1 MDNKYLII
9 NYNILN
15 YDIIH
20 SVVPEFECG
29 DFVDC
34 KYDEYYSSGNY
45 VLFCDDEGEL
55 LSNLNMWAEEEKYAK
70 LTVIINDT
78 DPQQNE
84 LYAKDVKDFIKK
96 YGITKDFQCYVYGD
110 DGTAFYPLER
120 ESLGLI
126 RFVDI
131 TKVPVFDFV
140 AKYPLTLALDKRHI
154 DFDTATVKPDVQINV
169 AMLGFGACN
178 RGLFNAL
185 VSTNQFTALREGR
198 LEPKPVNY
206 FLYTENADE
215 LDDEV
220 FDYFRYLR
228 HYAWLKVKG
237 NDYLPLPHIPANEK
251 LYLYDKNSI
260 VNQLKAV
267 MSDRDSA
274 NVVIIDFEDDKK
286 NVQIANMLADSLDS
300 NIKIFVKVGETLS
313 GNDIRP
319 HVRCTVYGNNTSI
332 VYNLGL
338 AEGGAFGDMAYDR
351 HMAYISEYMPEAN
364 LDTVSELAKRK
375 WFEMSP
381 SKRQSNLYSCL
392 SIRPKL
398 NLLGYDITN
407 DEAAVDVSEEFLA
420 KYQAGDEI
428 LYCDDP
434 TGRRRVVSYGD
445 CEFKENTV
453 RNNFAKQ
460 EHLRWNAYEICC
472 GMLPATVEEIKT
484 KSKEQ
489 LFEEHK
495 HGNLTTYG
503 GLLKYKKIAA
513 ALKGISESEADVIK
527 YDYQIMDY
535 VVWLVRRNGYKIV
548 LR

>member
-15 YDIIH
+15 YDIIR
-20 SVVPEFECG
+20 SAVPKFEYG
-29 DFVDC
+29 GFVDC
-34 KYDEYYSSGNY
+34 KYDEYYDSGNY

-70 LTVIINDT
+70 LTVIINDS
-78 DPQQNE
+78 DPQLNE
-84 LYAKDVKDFIKK
+84 LYAKDVNDAIKK

-110 DGTAFYPLER
+110 DGTVFYPLER

-131 TKVPVFDFV
+131 TKVPIFDFV

-154 DFDTATVKPDVQINV
+154 DFDTATVKSDVQINV
-169 AMLGFGACN
+169 AMLGFGSCN

-185 VSTNQFTALREGR
+185 VSTNQFTEVREGK

-228 HYAWLKVKG
+228 HYAWLKVKEK
-237 NDYLPLPHIPANEK
+237 DYLPLPHIPANEK
-251 LYLYDKNSI
+251 LFLYDKSRI
-260 VNQLKAV
+260 VNQL
-267 MSDRDSA
+267 
-274 NVVIIDFEDDKK
+274 
-286 NVQIANMLADSLDS
+286 ADSLED
-300 NIKIFVKVGETLS
+300 NIKIFVKVGQTLS

-319 HVRCTVYGNNTSI
+319 HGRCTVYGNLTSV
-332 VYNLGL
+332 VYNLNL
-338 AEGGAFGDMAYDR
+338 ANGGAFGDMAYDR
-351 HMAYISEYMPEAN
+351 HMAYISECMPEAN
-364 LDTVSELAKRK
+364 ADTVSELAKRK

-398 NLLGYDITN
+398 NLLGYDIIK
-407 DEAAVDVSEEFLA
+407 DEAAVDVSEEFFA

-472 GMLPATVEEIKT
+472 GVLPATVEEIRT
-484 KSKEQ
+484 KSKTQ

-495 HGNLTTYG
+495 HGNLTTYD
-503 GLLKYKKIAA
+503 GLLKYRRIAA

-535 VVWLVRRNGYKIV
+535 VVRLVRRNGYKIV